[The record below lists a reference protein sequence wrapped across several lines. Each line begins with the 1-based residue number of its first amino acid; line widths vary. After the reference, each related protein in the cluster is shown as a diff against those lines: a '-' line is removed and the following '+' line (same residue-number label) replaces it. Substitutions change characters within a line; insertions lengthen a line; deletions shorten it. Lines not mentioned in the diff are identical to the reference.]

1 MNAFE
6 GAIAYLNDPLNWTRP
21 RGILDLTG
29 QHVQIAGLALL
40 IGLLIAVPIGMWLG
54 HTGRGGAATVGLV
67 NISRAVPTL
76 AILAIFA
83 VTPIGFTIWA
93 PVIALTVFA
102 IPPILANTY
111 VGFREVDRDVVEA
124 ARAMGMNERQ
134 VVLRAEL
141 PLAVPMM
148 MTGIR
153 TAAVQVVA
161 TATLAALLGGGT
173 LGSIIRTGFA
183 RQDNGVVVAGALLVA
198 ALAVLTEVLLTVVAV
213 LVTPGQRRLPFRRRS
228 RAVDVTAAP
237 PAKPAGEPAG
247 EPVAEP
253 AGASGARR

>member
-1 MNAFE
+1 MNAF
-6 GAIAYLNDPLNWTRP
+6 GDAVAYLNDPLNWTRP

-29 QHVQIAGLALL
+29 QHVRIAGLALL
-40 IGLLIAVPIGMWLG
+40 IGLVVAVPIGMWLG
-54 HTGRGGAATVGLV
+54 HTRRGGAATVGLV

-102 IPPILANTY
+102 VPPILANTY
-111 VGFREVDRDVVEA
+111 LGFREVDRDVVEA
-124 ARAMGMNERQ
+124 ARAMGMSERQ
-134 VVLRAEL
+134 VVFRAEL
-141 PLAVPMM
+141 PLAVPLM

-183 RQDNGVVVAGALLVA
+183 RQDNGVVIAGALLVA
-198 ALAVLTEVLLTVVAV
+198 ALAVLTEVLLTVVARI
-213 LVTPGQRRLPFRRRS
+213 VTPGQRQLPFRRRS
-228 RAVDVTAAP
+228 RAAEAPVDALVTP
-237 PAKPAGEPAG
+237 PAP
-247 EPVAEP
+247 EP
-253 AGASGARR
+253 AGARR

>member
-1 MNAFE
+1 MNAF
-6 GAIAYLNDPLNWTRP
+6 GDAFAYLNDPLNWTRP
-21 RGILDLTG
+21 RGIFDLTG
-29 QHVQIAGLALL
+29 QHVRIAGLALL
-40 IGLLIAVPIGMWLG
+40 IGLVVAVPLGMWLG

-83 VTPIGFTIWA
+83 VTSIGFTIWA
-93 PVIALTVFA
+93 PVIALSIFA

-111 VGFREVDRDVVEA
+111 LGFREVDRDVVEA
-124 ARAMGMNERQ
+124 ARAMGMGERQ
-134 VVLRAEL
+134 VVFRAEL

-183 RQDNGVVVAGALLVA
+183 RQDNGIVIAGALLVA
-198 ALAVLTEVLLTVVAV
+198 ALAVLTEVLLAVVAWI
-213 LVTPGQRRLPFRRRS
+213 VTPGPRQRPFRRRA
-228 RAVDVTAAP
+228 RPVDAP
-237 PAKPAGEPAG
+237 VVLGAPLPEA
-247 EPVAEP
+247 
-253 AGASGARR
+253 AGAPR

>member
-1 MNAFE
+1 MNAF
-6 GAIAYLNDPLNWTRP
+6 GDALAYLNDPLNWTRP

-29 QHVQIAGLALL
+29 QHVRIAGLALV
-40 IGLLIAVPIGMWLG
+40 IGLLVAVPIGIWLG
-54 HTGRGGAATVGLV
+54 HSGRGGGAAVGLV

-124 ARAMGMNERQ
+124 ARAMGMSERQ
-134 VVLRAEL
+134 VVFRAEL
-141 PLAVPMM
+141 PLAVPLM

-198 ALAVLTEVLLTVVAV
+198 ALAVLTEVLLAVVAMI
-213 LVTPGQRRLPFRRRS
+213 VTPGQRHLPFRRRA
-228 RAVDVTAAP
+228 RPVDAP
-237 PAKPAGEPAG
+237 VVLGEPLPEAAG
-247 EPVAEP
+247 V
-253 AGASGARR
+253 SR

>member
-6 GAIAYLNDPLNWTRP
+6 GALAYLNDPLNWSRP
-21 RGILDLTG
+21 RGIVYLAG
-29 QHVQIAGLALL
+29 QHLQIAGLALL
-40 IGLLIAVPIGMWLG
+40 FGVLIAVPVAMVLG
-54 HTGRGGAATVGLV
+54 HAGKGGGVTVGLANV
-67 NISRAVPTL
+67 SRAVPTL

-93 PVIALTVFA
+93 PVIALTIFA

-111 VGFREVDRDVVEA
+111 VGFREVDGDVVEA
-124 ARAMGMNERQ
+124 ARAMGMSERQ

-141 PLAVPMM
+141 PLAVPLM

-183 RQDNGVVVAGALLVA
+183 RQDTGVVVAGALLVA
-198 ALAVLTEVLLTVVAV
+198 GLAVLTEVVLATVSW
-213 LVTPGQRRLPFRRRS
+213 LVTPGQKQLPFTRRRGD
-228 RAVDVTAAP
+228 RPVD
-237 PAKPAGEPAG
+237 EPATGLG
-247 EPVAEP
+247 ERSDVDASPVP
-253 AGASGARR
+253 VRVGR